1 MWVNLSTQWGSL
13 LLMLSMT
20 PIAMADEPV
29 YSGFQSPVAIV
40 SVAGA
45 TYVSDWS
52 ANTVT
57 RIDAEGRRS
66 VIAKDIPA
74 AAGLAVDGQALFVS
88 SYSADYILRI
98 SPDGSARR
106 VAENLSTPTGLAFA
120 RDGRLLVANRGAG
133 EVVAVNVTTGQ
144 VTRIAGEFSLP
155 VGVVEMEDGSL
166 VVSQYGGRV
175 TRVLRNGQRH
185 EIGAS
190 FNRPGVGILA
200 DGPNAVLVVDNGA
213 SAVRRVGFD
222 GASSIV
228 AEKLRG
234 SAVALGKGQHQELLV
249 GMWGTGAVYRISP

>member
-1 MWVNLSTQWGSL
+1 MNWCAQWGSL
-13 LLMLSMT
+13 LLMLSM
-20 PIAMADEPV
+20 PPLVMADELV

-57 RIDAEGRRS
+57 RIDAYGRRS

-74 AAGLAVDGQALFVS
+74 AAGLAVDGQGALFVS

-98 SPDGSARR
+98 DPDGSARR
-106 VAENLSTPTGLAFA
+106 VAEHLSTPTGLAFA

-175 TRVLRNGQRH
+175 TRLLRNGQRQ

-228 AEKLRG
+228 ANKLRG
-234 SAVALGKGQHQELLV
+234 SAVALGRGQHQELLV
-249 GMWGTGAVYRISP
+249 GMWGTGTVYRIAP